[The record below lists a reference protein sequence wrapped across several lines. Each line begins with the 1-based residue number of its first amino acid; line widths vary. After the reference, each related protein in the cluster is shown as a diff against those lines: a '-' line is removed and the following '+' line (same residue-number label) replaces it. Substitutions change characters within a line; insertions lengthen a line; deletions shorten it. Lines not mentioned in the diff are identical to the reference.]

1 MTLEYAV
8 TLDDIKAA
16 HARIKAGVVRTPCLR
31 SAALSALCEAEVYL
45 KLETFQRS
53 GSFKDRGALN
63 RLLQMTDEERA
74 RGVVAVSA
82 GNHAQALAYHAGR
95 LGIEATLIMPTAAPY
110 AKVSRTKAFGGK
122 VIQCGE
128 TLDDGMKTM
137 REIQQEKGA
146 LFVSPYDDAQVV
158 AGQGTIGLEIAQ
170 DVEDADAVVVPI
182 GGGGIITGIATA
194 LQEGGAKTEVIGVE
208 AAMYPSMYNLVRG
221 GQAEVGGQTLAE
233 GIAVKSPG
241 ASNVEAVKK
250 RVADILLLNEPALE
264 LGVVALLEQGRVL
277 AEGAG
282 AAPLAALLAY
292 PERFKGR
299 KVVLV
304 ICGANIDTRLLA
316 SVLTRV
322 MARRGSLAHIGV
334 SISDRPGV
342 LAQVAS
348 IFGEGGANIVEV
360 LHRRMFEA
368 CAAKEAEL
376 DIVAETKSEEH
387 IQELLATL
395 RAHGFRAA
403 RLLGTNSPTSQ
414 TRGL

>member
-1 MTLEYAV
+1 MSQASTLSYNAV

-16 HARIKAGVVRTPCLR
+16 LARIATGIVRTPCLR

-63 RLLQMTDEERA
+63 RLLQLTDEERA

-82 GNHAQALAYHAGR
+82 GNHAQALAYHSSR
-95 LGIEATLIMPTAAPY
+95 LGIEATIVMPTTAPY
-110 AKVSRTKAFGGK
+110 AKVLRTKAFGGK
-122 VIQCGE
+122 VVQCGE
-128 TLDDGMKTM
+128 TLDDGMIMM
-137 REIQQEKGA
+137 REIQEEKGA

-170 DVEDADAVVVPI
+170 DVESPDAVVVPI

-194 LQEGGAKTEVIGVE
+194 LKTEGGKGGKTEVIGVE

-221 GQAEVGGQTLAE
+221 KQAEVGGQTLAE
-233 GIAVKSPG
+233 GIAVKQPG
-241 ASNVEAVKK
+241 AANAEAVKK
-250 RVADILLLNEPALE
+250 WVADILLLSEPALE
-264 LGVVALLEQGRVL
+264 LGVVTLLEQGRVL

-282 AAPLAALLAY
+282 AAPLAAMLAY
-292 PERFKGR
+292 PERFKGK
-299 KVVLV
+299 KVVLLV
-304 ICGANIDTRLLA
+304 CGANIDTRLLA
-316 SVLTRV
+316 SVLTRT
-322 MARRGSLAHIGV
+322 MARRSSLVHIDV
-334 SISDRPGV
+334 SISDQPGI

-360 LHRRMFEA
+360 SHRRMFEA

-376 DIVAETKSEEH
+376 DIVAETRNEEH
-387 IQELLATL
+387 IQELLSKL
-395 RAHGFRAA
+395 RAQGFRAS
-403 RLLGTNSPTSQ
+403 RR
-414 TRGL
+414 RGFD

>member
-1 MTLEYAV
+1 MPDDIV

-16 HARIKAGVVRTPCLR
+16 HARIAAGVVRTPCLL
-31 SAALSALCEAEVYL
+31 SAALSALCDAEVYL

-63 RLLQMTDEERA
+63 RLLQLTDEEQA

-82 GNHAQALAYHAGR
+82 GNHAQALAYHASR
-95 LGIEATLIMPTAAPY
+95 LGIEATLVMPTTAPY

-122 VIQCGE
+122 VVQCGE
-128 TLDDGMKTM
+128 TLDDGMKMM
-137 REIQQEKGA
+137 RKIQEEKGA

-170 DVEDADAVVVPI
+170 DVPSPDAIVVPI
-182 GGGGIITGIATA
+182 GGGGIITGIATVIKG
-194 LQEGGAKTEVIGVE
+194 EGAKTETAKTEMIGVE

-221 GQAEVGGQTLAE
+221 KKAEVGGQTLAE
-233 GIAVKSPG
+233 GIAVKNPDERN
-241 ASNVEAVKK
+241 AEAVTKW
-250 RVADILLLNEPALE
+250 VADILLLSEPALE
-264 LGVVALLEQGRVL
+264 TGVVALLEHARVL

-292 PERFKGR
+292 PERFKGK

-316 SVLTRV
+316 SVLTRT
-322 MARRGSLAHIGV
+322 MARRGSLAHIEV
-334 SISDRPGV
+334 SIADRPGV
-342 LAQVAS
+342 LAQVAG

-360 LHRRMFEA
+360 SHRRMFEA

-376 DIVAETKSEEH
+376 DIVAETRNEEH
-387 IQELLATL
+387 IQELLSTL
-395 RAHGFRAA
+395 RAQGFRAA
-403 RLLGTNSPTSQ
+403 RLNSCD
-414 TRGL
+414 

>member
-1 MTLEYAV
+1 MPSSDIV
-8 TLDDIKAA
+8 TLDDIETA
-16 HARIKAGVVRTPCLR
+16 HARIKTGIVRTPCIR
-31 SAALSALCEAEVYL
+31 SAALSAFCNAEVYL
-45 KLETFQRS
+45 KLETLQRS

-63 RLLQMTDEERA
+63 CLLQMTDEQRA

-82 GNHAQALAYHAGR
+82 GNHAQALAYHASR
-95 LGIEATLIMPTAAPY
+95 LGIEATLVMPTTAPY

-128 TLDDGMKTM
+128 TLDDGMKMM
-137 REIQQEKGA
+137 RQIQKEKGA
-146 LFVSPYDDAQVV
+146 LFVSPYDDARVV

-170 DVEDADAVVVPI
+170 DIEAVDAIVVPI

-194 LQEGGAKTEVIGVE
+194 LKTGGAKTELIGVE
-208 AAMYPSMYNLVRG
+208 AAMYPSMYNAVRG
-221 GQAEVGGQTLAE
+221 KQAEVGGQTLAE

-241 ASNVEAVKK
+241 ERNIEAVKK
-250 RVADILLLNEPALE
+250 WVADILLLSEDALE
-264 LGVVALLEQGRVL
+264 LGVVTLLEQGRVL

-292 PERFKGR
+292 PERFKGKR
-299 KVVLV
+299 VVLV

-316 SVLTRV
+316 SVLTRT
-322 MARRGSLAHIGV
+322 MARAGSLAHIGV
-334 SISDRPGV
+334 SISDQPGV

-360 LHRRMFEA
+360 SHRRMFEA

-376 DIVAETKSEEH
+376 DMVVETKNKEH
-387 IQELLATL
+387 TQELLATL
-395 RAHGFRAA
+395 RAQGFRSS
-403 RLLGTNSPTSQ
+403 RLHKFD
-414 TRGL
+414 